1 MRLFA
6 KIFLCGTIIFSL
18 AFLVSGYY
26 LIDYS
31 FENSLLQ
38 ELDFALKQYQYDR
51 FTVQAGLIASE
62 DTSANFIEN
71 TNKENMILSGLAS
84 DIDVLVAFFAEDTQL
99 LYSEIE
105 NVNTTFVKK
114 LSDDEY
120 LYQMLNNEQGNF
132 IQIGSQITQN
142 DKKIFFITQTD
153 ISGILEQ
160 QETLILYFQKI
171 YCIALGIGML
181 LILFFSMFLVRPLK
195 KMARVANRISSGDY
209 KERMIVNGKDEM
221 SELAESFNQMAESVE
236 EKVKELSKTAK
247 QKEDFVAN
255 FAHELKTPLTAMIG
269 YADMLYQKE
278 LPRVEVKKAAEHI
291 WNEGMRLESL
301 SFKLMDM
308 IVLNSQE
315 FPLQEVKTDELLSD
329 IEEGL
334 MPLFQEKSLCINSK
348 VESAYIKVDY
358 DLFKTLILNI
368 IDNAIKAGSR
378 NIILSGKKKDAVYKI
393 CIEDDGQGIP
403 KEELLRIAEA
413 FYMVDKSRS
422 REQHGAGLGLAI
434 VMRIVKIHGGKL
446 EFESEEG
453 DGTTV
458 SLSLPCEEVSY

>member
-1 MRLFA
+1 MKLFA

-26 LIDYS
+26 LIDYT
-31 FENSLLQ
+31 FENSLIQ
-38 ELDFALKQYQYDR
+38 ERDFALKQYQYDR
-51 FTVQAGLIASE
+51 FTVQAGLIAST
-62 DTSANFIEN
+62 DTSAQFKEN
-71 TNKENMILSGLAS
+71 TNEENIILGGLAS
-84 DIDVLVAFFAEDTQL
+84 DIDAPVAFYTEDMQL

-105 NVNTTFVKK
+105 NVNTTFIKR
-114 LSDDEY
+114 LSGDEY
-120 LYQMLNNEQGNF
+120 LYQMLNNEQGSF

-142 DKKIFFITQTD
+142 DKKIFFLTQTD
-153 ISGILEQ
+153 ISGLLEQ
-160 QETLILYFQKI
+160 QETLIHYFQKI
-171 YCIALGIGML
+171 YGIALGVGML
-181 LILFFSMFLVRPLK
+181 LILLFSIFLIGPLK
-195 KMARVANRISSGDY
+195 KMAKVANRIAGGDY
-209 KERMIVNGKDEM
+209 TERIIVNGKDEI
-221 SELAESFNQMAESVE
+221 SELAESFNLMAESVE
-236 EKVKELSKTAK
+236 EKVRELSNTAK

-278 LPRVEVKKAAEHI
+278 LPRAEVKKAAEHI

-308 IVLNSQE
+308 TVLNSHE
-315 FPLQEVKTDELLSD
+315 FPLQEVNAEELLSD

-334 MPLFQEKSLCINSK
+334 LPILQEKGLHINSE

-378 NIILSGKKKDAVYKI
+378 NITLSGKKEDIVYKI
-393 CIEDDGQGIP
+393 CIEDDGQGMP
-403 KEELLRIAEA
+403 KEELSMITEA

-422 REQHGAGLGLAI
+422 RKQHGAGLGLAL
-434 VMRIVKIHGGKL
+434 VMQIAKIHEGKL
-446 EFESEEG
+446 KFESEEG
-453 DGTTV
+453 SGTVV
-458 SLSLPCEEVSY
+458 SLFLPCEGVSD

>member
-1 MRLFA
+1 MKLFA

-38 ELDFALKQYQYDR
+38 ERDFALKQYQYDR
-51 FTVQAGLIASE
+51 FTVQAGLIASA
-62 DTSANFIEN
+62 DTSTQFSEN
-71 TNKENMILSGLAS
+71 TNKENMILGGLAS
-84 DIDVLVAFFAEDTQL
+84 DIDAPVAFFAEDTQL

-105 NVNTTFVKK
+105 NIDTAFIKK
-114 LSDDEY
+114 LSSDEY
-120 LYQMLNNEQGNF
+120 LYQMLNNEQGSF
-132 IQIGSQITQN
+132 LQIGSQITQN
-142 DKKIFFITQTD
+142 EKIIFFITQTD
-153 ISGILEQ
+153 ISGLLKQ
-160 QETLILYFQKI
+160 QETLIHYFQKI
-171 YCIALGIGML
+171 YGIALGVGML
-181 LILFFSMFLVRPLK
+181 FILLFSIFLIRPLK
-195 KMARVANRISSGDY
+195 KMAKVANRIAGGDY
-209 KERMIVNGKDEM
+209 TERIIVNGKDEM

-236 EKVKELSKTAK
+236 EKVRELSDTAK

-278 LPRVEVKKAAEHI
+278 LSRIEVKKAAEHI

-308 IVLNSQE
+308 TVLNSQE
-315 FPLQEVKTDELLSD
+315 FPLQEMKAEELLSD

-334 MPLFQEKSLCINSK
+334 MPILQEKGLQINLEA
-348 VESAYIKVDY
+348 ESTYIKVDY
-358 DLFKTLILNI
+358 DLFKSLILNV
-368 IDNAIKAGSR
+368 IDNAIKAGST
-378 NIILSGKKKDAVYKI
+378 NIILSGKKHDSVYQI
-393 CIEDDGQGIP
+393 CIGDNGQGIP
-403 KEELLRIAEA
+403 KEELSRITEA

-422 REQHGAGLGLAI
+422 RKQHGAGLGLAL
-434 VMRIVKIHGGKL
+434 VMQIAKIHGGKL

-453 DGTTV
+453 HGTVV
-458 SLSLPCEEVSY
+458 SLLLPCEEVSD